1 MKIIKKEQN
10 KSSMEKNHEISTFK
24 SGMSICISHFQNENG
39 NSKKK
44 IEKKKPKSMR
54 SNDIIMLRL

>member
-44 IEKKKPKSMR
+44 LKKKKTEI
-54 SNDIIMLRL
+54 NAV